1 MRVLQ
6 RRRSEF
12 KFASPFS
19 FIVSCV
25 LQRVKLTRSGRLEP
39 YRINSMLHEWILK
52 HTEGEPPIPDEAVSP
67 WKDFLGD
74 YEEDEDTD

>member
-1 MRVLQ
+1 
-6 RRRSEF
+6 
-12 KFASPFS
+12 
-19 FIVSCV
+19 
-25 LQRVKLTRSGRLEP
+25 
-39 YRINSMLHEWILK
+39 MLHEWILK